1 METKIT
7 KKPGAANGGAS
18 NATLGDR
25 VAGRSPALPPV
36 PILPVPQTNA
46 GGGAPGAPRA
56 PRRGPVLLPGLA
68 ASSQV
73 AAAARR
79 NAQAARQGIERA
91 IHSLD
96 STSATLAGLLA
107 HYDAN
112 SEALEQWGK
121 EGVEVALVRSFAAD
135 VAALLAKY
143 TVQPATDT
151 AATATAPDAA
161 E

>member
-1 METKIT
+1 METKIS
-7 KKPGAANGGAS
+7 KKPGAANGGTP
-18 NATLGDR
+18 NATIGDR

-46 GGGAPGAPRA
+46 GAVPGAPRA

-68 ASSQV
+68 ASSQA

-91 IHSLD
+91 IHALD

-112 SEALEQWGK
+112 SEALEQWGR
-121 EGVEVALVRSFAAD
+121 EGVEVALVRSFQAD
-135 VAALLAKY
+135 VVALLAKY

-151 AATATAPDAA
+151 AETATAPDAA
-161 E
+161 